1 MVWNVAASSRVGQ
14 GLVDFDLTDE
24 QQELRRS
31 IVEFGSRHLGD
42 GVTDRDAAHE
52 FHREGWKR
60 CAEFGI
66 QGLPVPEAYGGG
78 AADTLTIAIALEAL
92 GYACADNG
100 LLFSLN
106 AQMWSAEIPLVRF
119 GTEAQKLR
127 YLPGLCDGSTIGVQ
141 GVTEPGTGSDALAMT
156 TRATRDSRGYL
167 LNGAKTFI
175 TNAPVADMFVVFAV
189 TDPAS
194 GFAGLSAFLV
204 DRGTPGLSVG
214 EPFRKM
220 GLRTSPMSE
229 LAFSDC
235 HVPEEC
241 RLGPEGAG
249 MAIFNA
255 SMEWE
260 RIFILATAV
269 GTMQRQLERCIAYAR
284 ERRQFGQPIAAFQ
297 AVSHKIVD
305 MKVRCDTARLLLYQT
320 AWLKGKKRSLTLESA
335 MTKLYLSEC
344 FVASSMDALQVH
356 GAYGYMEESGLER
369 DVRDALGSRIY
380 SGTSQIQHNLIA
392 RKLGL

>member
-1 MVWNVAASSRVGQ
+1 MPRRV
-14 GLVDFDLTDE
+14 
-24 QQELRRS
+24 
-31 IVEFGSRHLGD
+31 
-42 GVTDRDAAHE
+42 
-52 FHREGWKR
+52 
-60 CAEFGI
+60 
-66 QGLPVPEAYGGG
+66 VP
-78 AADTLTIAIALEAL
+78 IAIALEAL
-92 GYACADNG
+92 GSVCEDNG

-106 AQMWSAEIPLVRF
+106 AQMWSAEIPLIRF
-119 GTEAQKLR
+119 GTEAQKRR
-127 YLPGLCDGSTIGVQ
+127 YLPSLCDGSMIGVQ

-156 TRATRDSRGYL
+156 THADRDGSGYL
-167 LNGAKTFI
+167 LNGTKTFI
-175 TNAPVADMFVVFAV
+175 TNAPVADVFVVFAV

-204 DRGTPGLSVG
+204 DREMQGLTVG
-214 EPFRKM
+214 MPFRKM

-229 LAFSDC
+229 LSFVDC
-235 HVPEEC
+235 HIPEGS

-249 MAIFNA
+249 MAIFNG

-269 GTMQRQLERCIAYAR
+269 GTMQRQLERCIGYAR
-284 ERRQFGQPIAAFQ
+284 ERRQFGLPIAAFQ

-305 MKVRCDTARLLLYQT
+305 MKVRCDTARLLLYHT
-320 AWLKGKKRSLTLESA
+320 AWLKGRKRSITLESA
-335 MTKLYLSEC
+335 MTKLYLSES

-380 SGTSQIQHNLIA
+380 SGTSQIQRNLIA
-392 RKLGL
+392 QRILGMPKGR

>member
-1 MVWNVAASSRVGQ
+1 VVRREGGHGPIGRQLM
-14 GLVDFDLTDE
+14 DFELTDE

-31 IVEFGSRHLGD
+31 IAEFGSRHLGD
-42 GVTDRDAAHE
+42 GLLDRDPAHE
-52 FHREGWKR
+52 FAVQDWKR

-66 QGLPVPEAYGGG
+66 QGLPVPEEYGGG
-78 AADTLTIAIALEAL
+78 AADPLTIAIALEAL
-92 GYACADNG
+92 GYGCADNG

-119 GTEAQKLR
+119 GTHTQKLR
-127 YLPGLCDGSTIGVQ
+127 YLPGLCDGSIIGVQ
-141 GVTEPGTGSDALAMT
+141 GVTEAGTGSDALAMT
-156 TRATRDSRGYL
+156 TRAHRDGDGYV

-194 GFAGLSAFLV
+194 GFAGLSALLV
-204 DRGTPGLSVG
+204 ERGTPGLSVG
-214 EPFRKM
+214 QPFRKM

-229 LAFSDC
+229 LVFSDC
-235 HVPEEC
+235 RVPEEC

-269 GTMQRQLERCIAYAR
+269 GTMQRQVERCIAYAR
-284 ERRQFGQPIAAFQ
+284 ERHQFGQPIAAFQ

-320 AWLKGKKRSLTLESA
+320 AWLKGRKRSLPLESA
-335 MTKLYLSEC
+335 MTKLYLSDC
-344 FVASSMDALQVH
+344 FVASSMDALQIH

-392 RKLGL
+392 RSLGL

>member
-1 MVWNVAASSRVGQ
+1 M
-14 GLVDFDLTDE
+14 
-24 QQELRRS
+24 
-31 IVEFGSRHLGD
+31 
-42 GVTDRDAAHE
+42 
-52 FHREGWKR
+52 
-60 CAEFGI
+60 
-66 QGLPVPEAYGGG
+66 
-78 AADTLTIAIALEAL
+78 
-92 GYACADNG
+92 
-100 LLFSLN
+100 
-106 AQMWSAEIPLVRF
+106 
-119 GTEAQKLR
+119 
-127 YLPGLCDGSTIGVQ
+127 
-141 GVTEPGTGSDALAMT
+141 TEPGTGSDALAMT
-156 TRATRDSRGYL
+156 TRADRDSTGYL

-175 TNAPVADMFVVFAV
+175 TNAPVADVFVVFAV

-204 DRGTPGLSVG
+204 DRGTPGLAVG

-235 HVPEEC
+235 HVPAES

-284 ERRQFGQPIAAFQ
+284 ERRQFGLPISAFQ

-305 MKVRCDTARLLLYQT
+305 MKVRCDTARLLLYHT
-320 AWLKGKKRSLTLESA
+320 AWLKGRQRSLPLESA
-335 MTKLYLSEC
+335 MTKLYLSES

-392 RKLGL
+392 RALGL

>member
-1 MVWNVAASSRVGQ
+1 M
-14 GLVDFDLTDE
+14 DFDLTEE
-24 QQELRRS
+24 QRELRRS
-31 IVEFGSRHLGD
+31 IVEFGHRHLGD
-42 GVTDRDAAHE
+42 GVAERDGAHE
-52 FHREGWKR
+52 FSREGWQR
-60 CAEFGI
+60 CADFGV
-66 QGLPVPEAYGGG
+66 QGLPVPEEYGGG
-78 AADTLTIAIALEAL
+78 AADPLTIAVALEAL

-119 GTEAQKLR
+119 GTDAQKRR
-127 YLPGLCDGSTIGVQ
+127 YLPGLCDGSVIGVQ
-141 GVTEPGTGSDALAMT
+141 AVTEPSTGSDALAMT
-156 TRATRDSRGYL
+156 TRAERDGAGYR

-175 TNAPVADMFVVFAV
+175 TNAPVADVLVVFAV
-189 TDPAS
+189 TDPPS

-204 DRGTPGLSVG
+204 DRDTPGLSVG
-214 EPFRKM
+214 MPFRKM

-229 LAFSDC
+229 LAFADC
-235 HVPEEC
+235 LLPEDC
-241 RLGPEGAG
+241 LLGPEGAG

-320 AWLKGKKRSLTLESA
+320 AWLKGRRRSVPLESA

-392 RKLGL
+392 RVLGL